1 MLSLP
6 NNPGALRGFTAQTV
20 AVDEAAFVEGFAEVM
35 QAIAPTL
42 TRDPDAQLVLAST
55 PAGMNGAFY
64 EMYEKALRDPEWL
77 VQTTTIW
84 DAKAEGLDVDV
95 DALKSLCPD
104 PDVFAQEYECSFQ
117 SEFSAFLDDSLLKF
131 EDLSEECEGRPCF
144 LGYDVARTTDFAC
157 MVDLVHLKDGRF
169 FVRDCDMTRGLKY
182 AEQARRVARAH

>member
-1 MLSLP
+1 MATGGQIRFSQGADKIEFSNGARVLSLP

-20 AVDEAAFVEGFAEVM
+20 AVDEAAFVEGFADVM

-55 PAGMNGAFY
+55 PAGMNGPFY

-84 DAKAEGLDVDV
+84 DAVREGLAIDV

-104 PDVFAQEYECSFQ
+104 PDVFA
-117 SEFSAFLDDSLLKF
+117 
-131 EDLSEECEGRPCF
+131 
-144 LGYDVARTTDFAC
+144 
-157 MVDLVHLKDGRF
+157 
-169 FVRDCDMTRGLKY
+169 
-182 AEQARRVARAH
+182 